1 VLQSLSFW
9 SLFAL
14 ALPAAIRVRR
24 TALRAEGAAG
34 PDHGS
39 VGAGEPFRLVG
50 LGDSIIAGVGAS
62 THAVGL
68 VGRAAETLAKSDSV
82 RVDWS
87 VRGRSGATTTSIRTR
102 LLPDTPVDGAD
113 AVIVSAGVN
122 DLTRLRSPRRF
133 AIELGR
139 LLDAIAVRAPHATIA
154 VAGMPPLEHFPALP
168 ASLQRAF
175 GLRGRQFDEV
185 IRNAAA
191 TRSQAVHVPIVIGKE
206 TAARR
211 DAFSA
216 DGFHPS
222 ESSYV
227 PFGRA
232 AADALLRE
240 TAGSGAPRM

>member
-1 VLQSLSFW
+1 MLKSLGFW

-14 ALPAAIRVRR
+14 ALPAAVRVRR
-24 TALRAEGAAG
+24 TAVHSEGAAG

-39 VGAGEPFRLVG
+39 VGEGEPFRLVG

-68 VGRAAETLAKSDSV
+68 VGRAAEALAESHAV
-82 RVDWS
+82 RVDWT
-87 VRGRSGATTTSIRTR
+87 VRGRSGATTTSIRTG
-102 LLPDTPVDGAD
+102 LLPGTPVHGAN

-133 AIELGR
+133 AVELGR
-139 LLDAIAVRAPHATIA
+139 LLDAIAERAPSATIA

-168 ASLQRAF
+168 PSLQRAF

-191 TRSQAVHVPIVIGKE
+191 ARSQAVHVPIVIEEE

-232 AADALLRE
+232 AADALRQQK
-240 TAGSGAPRM
+240 A